1 MLGELIHQNQRV
13 LLLMLRH
20 ITRFFAIIL
29 IAAISSTARAQSAD
43 FHTTYTGAIMITPIN
58 TNAIFLPRQD
68 FQPVLSG
75 SMEYSFP
82 KTGRLGFELSGGY
95 YPYGDRTE
103 ATIQFGIR
111 RFFAA
116 PTPDRAAPVGAY
128 WEMLMMG
135 GGSGADLSTADPLL
149 GLGLR
154 FGSLRS
160 SRFGGFAFEYGAG
173 PTVVLLDGQTQLRA
187 TFFFG
192 IGFMVGHEE
201 II

>member
-1 MLGELIHQNQRV
+1 
-13 LLLMLRH
+13 MLRQ
-20 ITRFFAIIL
+20 IRQVLAIIVL
-29 IAAISSTARAQSAD
+29 IAISHAARAQHAD
-43 FHTTYTGAIMITPIN
+43 FHTTYTGAIIATPIN
-58 TNAIFLPRQD
+58 TNVLFLPHQY

-75 SMEYSFP
+75 SIEYSFA
-82 KTGRLGFELSGGY
+82 KTGRLGFEFSGGY

-128 WEMLMMG
+128 WEMLMTG
-135 GGSGADLSTADPLL
+135 GVSGAQLSTADPLL

-154 FGSLRS
+154 FGSLRT
-160 SRFGGFAFEYGAG
+160 SRFGNFAFEYGAG
-173 PTVVLLDGQTQLRA
+173 PTVVLLSGQTQLRA

-192 IGFMVGHEE
+192 LGFMLGHEE
-201 II
+201 IIE